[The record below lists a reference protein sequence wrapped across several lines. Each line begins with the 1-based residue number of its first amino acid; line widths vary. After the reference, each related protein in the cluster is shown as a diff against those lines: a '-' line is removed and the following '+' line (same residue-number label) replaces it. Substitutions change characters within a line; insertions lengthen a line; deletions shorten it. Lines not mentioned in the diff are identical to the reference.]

1 MKSKTS
7 VRYFPFSPGIPW
19 KMWGAYIWP
28 ELDKA
33 IWDRVLKDKEFV
45 IVANGGLF
53 ESFFSLSLLEALNAT
68 DPTRQLYWTGNPKYS
83 SLAYMNGLSKPSP
96 VEVDAPLAERYPTP
110 IFLDKYDLAY
120 FNCLNNYI
128 KLRPYYQR
136 GRRSNMWPVTRQI
149 FVNSLLEWDFKY
161 IPQLRKMLVSNE
173 LEEWRKRS
181 RFYDNKPFV
190 LIFPDASDFTM
201 HSDEC
206 LNWGPT
212 EVKALSSM
220 LHQVGYSLVICTN
233 NPRPYYDSYAFHVPL
248 ELDFILFLLPKAR
261 AILSKDI
268 DFLLMGLLLS
278 SAKIIA
284 NPSRKRC
291 FRFDKNRD
299 FLGTTN
305 DIVTKK
311 ILTPLMAYNYCL
323 GLEK

>member
-7 VRYFPFSPGIPW
+7 VRYFPFAPGIPW
-19 KMWGAYIWP
+19 KMRGSYIWP
-28 ELDKA
+28 ELDKE
-33 IWDRVLKDKEFV
+33 IWDQVLKDKKFV

-68 DPTRQLYWTGNPKYS
+68 DPTRQLYWTGSSKYS

-96 VEVDAPLAERYPTP
+96 IEVDASLAKRYPAP

-128 KLRPYYQR
+128 KMRPYTQR
-136 GRRSNMWPVTRQI
+136 GYKANMRPVTKQI
-149 FVNSLLEWDFKY
+149 FENSLLDWDFKY
-161 IPQLRKMLVSNE
+161 IPQLRKLLISNE

-190 LIFPDASDFTM
+190 LIFPDATDFTI
-201 HSDEC
+201 HSDKC

-212 EVKALSSM
+212 EVKAFSSM
-220 LHQVGYSLVICTN
+220 LHQAGYSLVVCTD
-233 NPRPYYDSYAFHVPL
+233 NPRAYYDSFSFYIPL
-248 ELDFILFLLPKAR
+248 KLDFILFLLSKAR

-278 SAKIIA
+278 SGKVIA

-291 FRFDKNRD
+291 FRFDKNRN
-299 FLGTTN
+299 FLRATN
-305 DIVTKK
+305 ETITKK
-311 ILTPLMAYNYCL
+311 TLTPLMAYNYCL
-323 GLEK
+323 GLE